1 MNQQD
6 REKFIDYM
14 TNPEKNGGATALL
27 TTKEADWL
35 FLSVCSMYAHFE
47 PEAWKIG
54 QIFDCDEDY
63 VDFWVS
69 RHSSEVLFN
78 KYIKYIKGDPHALG
92 QLSSWLVCQEDQK
105 GYDSHRL
112 PTGRVVRFYNSL

>member
-1 MNQQD
+1 MDQQD

-27 TTKEADWL
+27 SKQEAEML
-35 FLSVCSMYAHFE
+35 FHNVCSFYAHFE
-47 PEAWKIG
+47 PNAWKIG

-69 RHSSEVLFN
+69 RHPSEDLFN
-78 KYIKYIKGDPHALG
+78 KYIKYIKGDSHTLG
-92 QLSSWLVCQEDQK
+92 QLSSWLTGEDNN
-105 GYDSHRL
+105 GYDVYRL
-112 PTGRVVRFYNSL
+112 PTGRIVRFYNSL